1 MHIILE
7 IKDNKEGKALI
18 KFLRQLPFVK
28 IGETQK
34 RRKNRNVLKI
44 EEIFGIWKDRDITKE
59 RLREKAWRM

>member
-7 IKDNKEGKALI
+7 IEDNKEGRALM
-18 KFLRQLPFVK
+18 KFLKQLSFVK
-28 IGETQK
+28 IREAQK
-34 RRKNRNVLKI
+34 QRKKRKVSEI